1 MIEPLP
7 NCFSI
12 WESAAAS
19 AFALLSSIADSFRR
33 GWRILN
39 YRLPLH
45 VIKTRRPAPS

>member
-19 AFALLSSIADSFRR
+19 ALLLFSSMVFPFKNRAIIAYV
-33 GWRILN
+33 L
-39 YRLPLH
+39 
-45 VIKTRRPAPS
+45 TRREGGD